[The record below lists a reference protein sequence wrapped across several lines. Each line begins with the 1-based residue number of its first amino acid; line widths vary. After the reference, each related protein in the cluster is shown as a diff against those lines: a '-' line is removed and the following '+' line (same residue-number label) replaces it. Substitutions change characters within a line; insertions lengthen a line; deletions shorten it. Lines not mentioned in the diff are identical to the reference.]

1 MFQDAIGTC
10 KVCSKKTK
18 YTCERCNTFYCSR
31 TCQVTNWSKHKLECE
46 AIPYVLSHNIT
57 C

>member
-10 KVCSKKTK
+10 KVCLKKTK

-46 AIPYVLSHNIT
+46 AIPYVLSHSIT